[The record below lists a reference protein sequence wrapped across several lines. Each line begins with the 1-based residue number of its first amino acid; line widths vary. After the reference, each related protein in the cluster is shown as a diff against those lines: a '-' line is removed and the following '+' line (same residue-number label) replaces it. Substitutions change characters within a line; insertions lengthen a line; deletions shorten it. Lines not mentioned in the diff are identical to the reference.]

1 MIEVVHTDNI
11 DHFGSWVEV
20 GMIAG
25 VVIAGALTALLPILS
40 RLKKRSKGT
49 SRKQLGY
56 PNSVNWEEHT
66 RIHEVLTELRVKT
79 DSARTQVIQFHNG
92 GHFLD
97 GISMTKMSLTH
108 ESLANGVSSEMD
120 TKKELMLSLC
130 VEGLRL
136 LLEDDSKI
144 HITAQLDDSWCKQL
158 LQHGNVVA
166 FGFLPLRKQKEV
178 QGYIMIQWCSWNKTD
193 NVDEDVVTQ
202 ELEDSRVLTEVQL
215 RLQSGDKSYK

>member
-1 MIEVVHTDNI
+1 MVEVVHTDGI

-20 GMIAG
+20 GMIVG
-25 VVIAGALTALLPILS
+25 VVLAGALTALLPILS
-40 RLKKRSKGT
+40 KLKKNILMRRT
-49 SRKQLGY
+49 ELGY

-79 DSARTQVIQFHNG
+79 DSARTQVVQFHNG

-108 ESLANGVSSEMD
+108 ESLENGVSSEMD

-136 LLEDDSKI
+136 LLEDDPKVY
-144 HITAQLDDSWCKQL
+144 ITAELDDSWCKQL

-166 FGFLPLRKQKEV
+166 FAFLPLR
-178 QGYIMIQWCSWNKTD
+178 NKKKFKDT
-193 NVDEDVVTQ
+193 
-202 ELEDSRVLTEVQL
+202 
-215 RLQSGDKSYK
+215 